1 MYDRIISFELMKK
14 VKMNWMIN
22 KYEKDDDIWTD
33 VENDDEEL
41 DDYPKMI

>member
-33 VENDDEEL
+33 VENDEEL

>member
-33 VENDDEEL
+33 VENDEEEL

>member
-1 MYDRIISFELMKK
+1 MKK

>member
-1 MYDRIISFELMKK
+1 MKK

-33 VENDDEEL
+33 VENDEEEL